1 MKQYCLYLD
10 LLQVDLFEVIID
22 EELES
27 GDIFYILSGFL
38 YEGYVLENVMNYF
51 VGFCVLN
58 MWELISGFVDYV
70 L

>member
-1 MKQYCLYLD
+1 M
-10 LLQVDLFEVIID
+10 FEVIID
-22 EELES
+22 EELEF
-27 GDIFYILSGFL
+27 GDIFYILLGFL